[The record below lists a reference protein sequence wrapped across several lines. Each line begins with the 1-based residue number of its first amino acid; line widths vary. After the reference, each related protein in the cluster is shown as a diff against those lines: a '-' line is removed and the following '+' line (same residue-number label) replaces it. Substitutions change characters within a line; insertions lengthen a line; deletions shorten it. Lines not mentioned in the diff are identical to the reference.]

1 MHRTGLGDDPLCH
14 KKCMRWCANLPLA
27 LDTYVFA
34 MAPQKAD
41 IDLFG
46 LRAVTPRAVR
56 DAESIGA
63 LA

>member
-1 MHRTGLGDDPLCH
+1 
-14 KKCMRWCANLPLA
+14 MRWCANLPLA

-34 MAPQKAD
+34 MGPQKAD